1 MTPAEREAYAERAA
15 KATEDARQ
23 RAARQVEVG
32 RIETALTMA
41 AAVAMLPHIV
51 ITYRDTPA
59 KQAERRMELLEATY
73 GSRTEA
79 A

>member
-1 MTPAEREAYAERAA
+1 MSPEERQAYAARAE

-23 RAARQVEVG
+23 RAERQVEAG
-32 RIETALTMA
+32 RVETALTIA
-41 AAVAMLPHIV
+41 AATAMLPHIV
-51 ITYRDTPA
+51 LAFRDTPA
-59 KQAERRMELLEATY
+59 KQAERRMDLLEATY